1 MSDLLTIRAVI
12 GTEPQLSITPQ
23 GLAVLKFRAVTHERK
38 KDPETGQWVDAG
50 TNWFSV
56 SAFRG
61 LAENGLESLEQGD
74 HIVVVGKL
82 QIRQFERSDGSRG
95 TSADIEAFSFGH
107 DLKFGTS
114 QFTKVRNASGDI
126 ERSSHPSHSES
137 SNRSM
142 NENTD
147 ATWPERDTDAA

>member
-1 MSDLLTIRAVI
+1 MSDLVTIRAVV

-61 LAENGLESLEQGD
+61 LAENGMESLEQGD
-74 HIVVVGKL
+74 HIVVIGKL
-82 QIRQFERSDGSRG
+82 QIRQFERADGSRG
-95 TSADIEAFSFGH
+95 MSADIEAFSFGH

-114 QFTKVRNASGDI
+114 HFTKVRNASGDI
-126 ERSSHPSHSES
+126 ERSSHPQQAES
-137 SNRSM
+137 RHQSV
-142 NENTD
+142 NENTGGS
-147 ATWPERDTDAA
+147 WPERDTDAA